1 MHAGCNISRAS
12 LLRVMFL
19 HETSSECTGISA
31 GYNISTVLLRVM
43 RLCLSLGLGAAC
55 PGHASTV

>member
-12 LLRVMFL
+12 LLRAMFL
-19 HETSSECTGISA
+19 CETSSECTGISA

-43 RLCLSLGLGAAC
+43 RVSSLGLGAAC